1 MRGEMGEDGR
11 GVVMEIVY
19 SEWLIIFE
27 HLEHLERA
35 RALCVCVIWPKCRA
49 LRVQDRVAGRAN
61 PTGILTLTHA
71 TVSFSSIYTHTCY
84 TYVDTSVGSLG
95 SWVDS

>member
-35 RALCVCVIWPKCRA
+35 RARCVCEVAEMQSPSRA
-49 LRVQDRVAGRAN
+49 GQSCGQ
-61 PTGILTLTHA
+61 
-71 TVSFSSIYTHTCY
+71 S
-84 TYVDTSVGSLG
+84 
-95 SWVDS
+95 